1 MARRIGPLLIA
12 VGAILLWLSSR
23 MTWAIASVEDDKSG
37 FSIVDMIGSFWSL
50 ELIALTLVLL
60 VGAVAGA
67 ALRRTAR
74 RVVAAVCAVA
84 AAAVAWNPVSL
95 LTYGADAARAQEL
108 LRVGS
113 SDENAVNGAQISDWA
128 IVIGTE
134 VSKGGPVIA
143 IIGAAVALFGAVL
156 LVRKPGVDKPRS
168 TKYETPAARQEMIAE
183 ELETT
188 TDSGRVMWDALDNDI
203 DPTDVK
209 RD

>member
-95 LTYGADAARAQEL
+95 LTYGADAPA
-108 LRVGS
+108 
-113 SDENAVNGAQISDWA
+113 
-128 IVIGTE
+128 
-134 VSKGGPVIA
+134 
-143 IIGAAVALFGAVL
+143 
-156 LVRKPGVDKPRS
+156 PRNSCAPAPPTKMPS
-168 TKYETPAARQEMIAE
+168 TAHTSRTG
-183 ELETT
+183 L
-188 TDSGRVMWDALDNDI
+188 S
-203 DPTDVK
+203 
-209 RD
+209 

>member
-23 MTWAIASVEDDKSG
+23 MTWAIAAVEDDKSG
-37 FSIVDMIGSFWSL
+37 SSTAEMIGSFWSL

-84 AAAVAWNPVSL
+84 AAAVSWNPVSL

-108 LRVGS
+108 LRAGS
-113 SDENAVNGAQISDWA
+113 SDENAVNGAHISDWA
-128 IVIGTE
+128 TVVGTE
-134 VSKGGPVIA
+134 VSKVGPVIA